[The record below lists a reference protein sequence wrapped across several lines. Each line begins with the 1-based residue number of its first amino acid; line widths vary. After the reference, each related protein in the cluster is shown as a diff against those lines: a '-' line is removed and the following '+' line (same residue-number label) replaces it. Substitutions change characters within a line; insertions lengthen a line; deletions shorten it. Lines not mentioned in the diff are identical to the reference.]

1 MLQTELIVGCVSC
14 LLLLS
19 LLVFGVTK
27 IVLAPSTSTANL
39 CVTHACRAYSRRLS
53 SSINRSVNPCAHF
66 THFVCDGWQQRQNL
80 DVWEE
85 RFLLFMNRLHTT
97 LNNIHIPAVGQNDE
111 QRAAA
116 LYHSCYN
123 VFLGKSDGLAS
134 VKEALA
140 SAGIIWPL
148 PSKQADTPFTM
159 LYSSLKLGWDALLR
173 FHVVLTP
180 GEPSDELVV
189 SRGRSFDT
197 LHEVYTQQR
206 AMTAQQAYFEFI
218 RNQFAT
224 GNSTIMGNAVT
235 YNQMWDIAA
244 PAMNALLPF
253 FGSSEPT
260 PKPAEWFAN
269 SSSAGLSE
277 GRWIETLR
285 RVNVSVNDSLRIF
298 SYDRAF
304 LQKLLTLW
312 ESYGE
317 DQFHLFVSWCTV
329 QVAALYANR
338 GLILNYYGE
347 VPNKAMLYYRAFCV
361 SKALFFSPSLIARYS
376 VNDFHSKAGAIA
388 KEMVLSIRLAF
399 SRRLSEWPHY
409 NPNIIVVANWS
420 SLDSAFRDFEYD
432 ERETGQIVSSDLP
445 DMTQSFVANWQH
457 SVLLNS
463 TRQVIELSYAVRHL
477 WLYSTSWG
485 KRDFNLMPYTLSF
498 PFFDSKLP
506 TSVNFGG
513 LGSEVVDALGSILVG
528 TYRAYSNATDFP
540 FKCLRR
546 GPSGEDEYP
555 EEYVTNAI
563 GYSALVDAF
572 RQSPLT
578 SWVLEGL
585 EQYSGMQLLFISSC
599 FLLCPGS
606 HRGQENECDIFA
618 LHVPEFSQAFQCSQK
633 AIGVNTSEHCQPL

>member
-1 MLQTELIVGCVSC
+1 MS
-14 LLLLS
+14 
-19 LLVFGVTK
+19 
-27 IVLAPSTSTANL
+27 
-39 CVTHACRAYSRRLS
+39 
-53 SSINRSVNPCAHF
+53 
-66 THFVCDGWQQRQNL
+66 
-80 DVWEE
+80 
-85 RFLLFMNRLHTT
+85 
-97 LNNIHIPAVGQNDE
+97 
-111 QRAAA
+111 
-116 LYHSCYN
+116 
-123 VFLGKSDGLAS
+123 LAS

-148 PSKQADTPFTM
+148 PSKEADAPFTM

-173 FHVVLTP
+173 FHVVRNP
-180 GEPSDELVV
+180 
-189 SRGRSFDT
+189 
-197 LHEVYTQQR
+197 R

-224 GNSTIMGNAVT
+224 GNSTIIGNAVT

-285 RVNVSVNDSLRIF
+285 RVNVSVNDSLRIL

-338 GLILNYYGE
+338 GLILNYYGK
-347 VPNKAMLYYRAFCV
+347 VPDKAMLYYRAFCV
-361 SKALFFSPSLIARYS
+361 SKALFFSPSLIA
-376 VNDFHSKAGAIA
+376 K
-388 KEMVLSIRLAF
+388 
-399 SRRLSEWPHY
+399 
-409 NPNIIVVANWS
+409 
-420 SLDSAFRDFEYD
+420 
-432 ERETGQIVSSDLP
+432 
-445 DMTQSFVANWQH
+445 H

-513 LGSEVVDALGSILVG
+513 FGSEVVDALGSILVG
-528 TYRAYSNATDFP
+528 TYRAYSNATDSL

-599 FLLCPGS
+599 FHPMTIGRLRDFIADSGVPGCDVLCGKRGGGFRKAVWAIVLATLLS
-606 HRGQENECDIFA
+606 LTLQECIQVFLEYGRFPVSFDYSYEEEDSLHFPAVTVCNVNPLKKAA
-618 LHVPEFSQAFQCSQK
+618 LC
-633 AIGVNTSEHCQPL
+633 TSELASSQEMPEQLHRRLCGNDTIFYKPNPEDTATQMQLTAWMAQLSSSRYQRLETLTTQFEDMIVSCSYGRRNCTHRK